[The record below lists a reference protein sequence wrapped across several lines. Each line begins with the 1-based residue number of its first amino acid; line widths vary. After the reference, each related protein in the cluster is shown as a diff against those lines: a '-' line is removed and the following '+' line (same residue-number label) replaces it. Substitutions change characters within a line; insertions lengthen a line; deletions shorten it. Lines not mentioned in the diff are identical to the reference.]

1 MPRPASWPNP
11 LDYPLAVAAAGLLL
25 VALSQSGLLPLG
37 LALPLAI
44 AVAFALAFWRG
55 TAGRAEALR
64 DRRVAAAIDAAL
76 LRGQQ
81 LANQAQALAEEALAR
96 FQAEDHLEQLG
107 EVQLCCQR
115 LQALP
120 QRIAERRP
128 LLESGGGVLLPA
140 EQLAERVQREEQA
153 LQRERNDS
161 LRRERRRLVE
171 QLRRNLQAAQLGMDE
186 RDARLLALSTRLER
200 IDGGLRQLQGQVQ
213 RQWSS
218 QEGDAAALRQAISPL
233 DEALDQIE
241 RLLDLGH
248 AGER

>member
-1 MPRPASWPNP
+1 MPRPAGWPNP
-11 LDYPLAVAAAGLLL
+11 LDHPLAVAAAGLLL
-25 VALSQSGLLPLG
+25 VVLSQSGLLSPG

-44 AVAFALAFWRG
+44 GVAFALAFWRD
-55 TAGRAEALR
+55 TAGRAATLR

-76 LRGQQ
+76 LRCQQ
-81 LANQAQALAEEALAR
+81 LAAQAQSVAEEALAR
-96 FQAEDHLEQLG
+96 FQADDHLEQLG

-140 EQLAERVQREEQA
+140 EQLAERLQQEEQA

-161 LRRERRRLVE
+161 LRRERRRLVD

-186 RDARLLALSTRLER
+186 RDARLLALATRLER
-200 IDGGLRQLQGQVQ
+200 IDGGLRQLQGRVQ
-213 RQWSS
+213 GHWSS
-218 QEGDAAALRQAISPL
+218 REGDAAALGQAISPL

-241 RLLDLGH
+241 RLLELGH
-248 AGER
+248 ARE

>member
-1 MPRPASWPNP
+1 MSRPTSWPNP
-11 LDYPLAVAAAGLLL
+11 LDHPLAVAVAGLLL
-25 VALSQSGLLPLG
+25 VLLSQSGVLALG

-44 AVAFALAFWRG
+44 AVAFALAFGRDR
-55 TAGRAEALR
+55 AGQALTLR

-76 LRGQQ
+76 LRCQQ
-81 LANQAQALAEEALAR
+81 LAAQAQAMAAEALTR
-96 FQAEDHLEQLG
+96 FQDDDHLEQLG

-115 LQALP
+115 LRALP
-120 QRIAERRP
+120 QRISERRS
-128 LLESGGGVLLPA
+128 LLESGGGVLLSV

-153 LQRERNDS
+153 LQQERNDS
-161 LRRERRRLVE
+161 LRRERRRLVD

-233 DEALDQIE
+233 DDALDQIE
-241 RLLDLGH
+241 RLLELGH
-248 AGER
+248 AGEA

>member
-1 MPRPASWPNP
+1 MLFRS
-11 LDYPLAVAAAGLLL
+11 
-25 VALSQSGLLPLG
+25 
-37 LALPLAI
+37 
-44 AVAFALAFWRG
+44 
-55 TAGRAEALR
+55 
-64 DRRVAAAIDAAL
+64 
-76 LRGQQ
+76 
-81 LANQAQALAEEALAR
+81 AEEALAR

-140 EQLAERVQREEQA
+140 EQLAERIQHEEQA

-161 LRRERRRLVE
+161 LRRERRQLVE